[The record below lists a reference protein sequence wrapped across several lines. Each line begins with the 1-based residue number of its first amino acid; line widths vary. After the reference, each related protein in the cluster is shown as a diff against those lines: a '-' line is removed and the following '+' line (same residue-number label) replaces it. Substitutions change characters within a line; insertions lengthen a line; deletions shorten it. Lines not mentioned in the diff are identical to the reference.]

1 MSKEDKDKK
10 YKSKWFRIAVA
21 GDTTD
26 GREIQA
32 DWIIQMADSYD
43 PNTYGARINIEHI
56 RGILPDSVFGAYGDV
71 LALKT
76 EKVTINGEEKDA
88 LFAQIEPTESLIA
101 INKKKQKVYSS
112 IEVDE
117 NFAKTGKAYLIG
129 MAVTDS
135 PASLGTE
142 MLQFAAGAK
151 VNPLADKK
159 QRPENLF
166 TAAQEVTLEFEEVK
180 EPQSYSA
187 GLLDKVKK
195 LFSKQEQTEK
205 KSAES
210 FSEQEQAIVEI
221 AQETANQGQAVSKLE
236 NDFNNL
242 NTAHEQLQNDF
253 NELKTKLDSEPDSDP
268 RPKSGN
274 SNFTEV
280 VDC

>member
-1 MSKEDKDKK
+1 MSKEDKEKK
-10 YKSKWFRIAVA
+10 HKSNWFRVAVA

-26 GREIQA
+26 GREIQS

-43 PNTYGARINIEHI
+43 LNTYGARINIEHL
-56 RGILPDSVFGAYGDV
+56 RSVYPGSAFGAYGDV

-76 EKVTINGEEKDA
+76 EKVTIDGEEKDA
-88 LFAQIEPTESLIA
+88 LFAQIEPTQGLIEL
-101 INKKKQKVYSS
+101 NKQKQKVYTS
-112 IEVDE
+112 IEVDP
-117 NFAKTGKAYLIG
+117 NFANKGKAYLIG
-129 MAVTDS
+129 LAVTDS

-142 MLQFAAGAK
+142 MLQFAANAK

-180 EPQSYSA
+180 EQQSYSA

-221 AQETANQGQAVSKLE
+221 AQETANQGQVVTKLE
-236 NDFNNL
+236 NDFNTL
-242 NTAHEQLQNDF
+242 NTAHDQLQKDF
-253 NELKTKLDSEPDSDP
+253 NDLKNKLDGEPETPP
-268 RPKSGN
+268 RPTSGN
-274 SNFTEV
+274 SKFTEV

>member
-1 MSKEDKDKK
+1 MSKDNKDKK

-32 DWIIQMADSYD
+32 DWIIQMAQNYNPD
-43 PNTYGARINIEHI
+43 TYGARINIEHF
-56 RGILPDSVFGAYGDV
+56 RSVFPDGIFGAYGDV

-76 EKVTINGEEKDA
+76 EKVTIDGEEKDA
-88 LFAQIEPTESLIA
+88 LFAQIEPTQSLIEL
-101 INKKKQKVYSS
+101 NKKKQKVYTS

-117 NFAKTGKAYLIG
+117 NFANKGSAYLIG
-129 MAVTDS
+129 LAVTDS

-151 VNPLADKK
+151 VNPFADKK

-236 NDFNNL
+236 NDFNTL
-242 NTAHEQLQNDF
+242 NTEHEQLKQDF
-253 NELKTKLDSEPDSDP
+253 NELKSKLDSEPDTDP

-274 SNFTEV
+274 SNFNEV

>member
-1 MSKEDKDKK
+1 MSKEDKK
-10 YKSKWFRIAVA
+10 YKSKWFRVAVA

-32 DWIIQMADSYD
+32 DWIIQMAQSYD
-43 PNTYGARINIEHI
+43 PNKYGARINIEHFRSI
-56 RGILPDSVFGAYGDV
+56 YPDGVFGAYGDV

-76 EKVTINGEEKDA
+76 EKVTIDGEEKDA
-88 LFAQIEPTESLIA
+88 LFAQIEPTQSLIA
-101 INKKKQKVYSS
+101 LNQKKQKVYTS

-117 NFAKTGKAYLIG
+117 NFAKTGSAYLIG
-129 MAVTDS
+129 LAVTDS

-151 VNPLADKK
+151 VNPFADKK

-166 TAAQEVTLEFEEVK
+166 TAAQEVALEFEEIK

-195 LFSKQEQTEK
+195 LFSKQEETEK
-205 KSAES
+205 KSVES

-236 NDFNNL
+236 NDFNDL
-242 NTAHEQLQNDF
+242 NIAHEQLKTDF
-253 NELKTKLDSEPDSDP
+253 NELKTKLDGEPDSDP

-274 SNFTEV
+274 SNFNEV

>member
-1 MSKEDKDKK
+1 MSKDNKDKK

-32 DWIIQMADSYD
+32 DWIIQMAQNYNPD
-43 PNTYGARINIEHI
+43 TYGARINIEHF
-56 RGILPDSVFGAYGDV
+56 RSVLPDGIFGAYGDV

-76 EKVTINGEEKDA
+76 EKVEIDGEEKDA
-88 LFAQIEPTESLIA
+88 LFAQIEPTQSLIEL
-101 INKKKQKVYSS
+101 NKKKQKVYTS

-117 NFAKTGKAYLIG
+117 NFANKGSAYLIG
-129 MAVTDS
+129 LAVTDS

-187 GLLDKVKK
+187 GVIEKVKQ
-195 LFSKQEQTEK
+195 LFSKQEKPEK
-205 KSAES
+205 KPAES
-210 FSEQEQAIVEI
+210 FSEQEQAIIEI

-236 NDFNNL
+236 NDFNTL
-242 NTAHEQLQNDF
+242 NTEHEQLKQDF
-253 NELKTKLDSEPDSDP
+253 NELKNKLDSEPGSDP

-274 SNFTEV
+274 STFTEV

>member
-1 MSKEDKDKK
+1 MSKDNKDKK

-32 DWIIQMADSYD
+32 DWIIQMAQNYNPD
-43 PNTYGARINIEHI
+43 TYGARINIEHF
-56 RGILPDSVFGAYGDV
+56 RSVFPDGIFGAYGDV

-76 EKVTINGEEKDA
+76 EKVTIDGEEKDA
-88 LFAQIEPTESLIA
+88 LFAQIEPTQSLIEL
-101 INKKKQKVYSS
+101 NKKKQKVYTS

-117 NFAKTGKAYLIG
+117 NFANKGSAYLIG
-129 MAVTDS
+129 LAVTDS

-151 VNPLADKK
+151 VNPFADKK

-180 EPQSYSA
+180 ESQSYSA

-205 KSAES
+205 KSVES

-236 NDFNNL
+236 TDFNNL

>member
-1 MSKEDKDKK
+1 MSKEEKK
-10 YKSKWFRIAVA
+10 VKSKWFRVAVA

-32 DWIIQMADSYD
+32 EWIIQMADNYD
-43 PNTYGARINIEHI
+43 PNTYGARINMEHF
-56 RGILPDSVFGAYGDV
+56 RSVFPDGVFGAYGDV

-76 EKVTINGEEKDA
+76 EKVDINGEEKDA
-88 LFAQIEPTESLIA
+88 LFAQIEPTQSLIEL
-101 INKKKQKVYSS
+101 NKKKQKVYTS
-112 IEVDE
+112 IEVDD
-117 NFAKTGKAYLIG
+117 NFANKGSAYLVG
-129 MAVTDS
+129 LAVTDS

-151 VNPLADKK
+151 VNPFSDKK
-159 QRPENLF
+159 QKPENLF
-166 TAAQEVTLEFEEVK
+166 TAAQEVSLEFEEVK
-180 EPQSYSA
+180 EQQSYSA

-195 LFSKQEQTEK
+195 LFSKQEQNDK
-205 KSAES
+205 KSAEY

-221 AQETANQGQAVSKLE
+221 ATETANQGKAVSKIE
-236 NDFNNL
+236 NDFKTL

-253 NELKTKLDSEPDSDP
+253 TELKNKLNGEPNDEP

-274 SNFTEV
+274 SKFNEV

>member
-32 DWIIQMADSYD
+32 DWILQMAQNYNPD
-43 PNTYGARINIEHI
+43 TYGARINIEHF
-56 RGILPDSVFGAYGDV
+56 RSMYPDSVFGAYGDV

-76 EKVTINGEEKDA
+76 EKVTIDGEEKDA
-88 LFAQIEPTESLIA
+88 LFAQIEPTQSLIEL
-101 INKKKQKVYSS
+101 NKKKQKVYTS
-112 IEVDE
+112 IEIDE
-117 NFAKTGKAYLIG
+117 NFANKGSAYLIG
-129 MAVTDS
+129 LAVTDS

-151 VNPLADKK
+151 VNPFADKK

-166 TAAQEVTLEFEEVK
+166 TAAQEVALEFEEIK

-195 LFSKQEQTEK
+195 LFSKQEETEK
-205 KSAES
+205 KSVES

-236 NDFNNL
+236 TDFNDL
-242 NTAHEQLQNDF
+242 NTAHEQLKTDF
-253 NELKTKLDSEPDSDP
+253 NELKTKLDGEPETPS
-268 RPKSGN
+268 RPQSGN
-274 SNFTEV
+274 SNFNEV

>member
-1 MSKEDKDKK
+1 MSKEDKK

-26 GREIQA
+26 GREIQPE
-32 DWIIQMADSYD
+32 WIVQMAQNYD
-43 PNTYGARINIEHI
+43 PNTYGARINMEHF
-56 RGILPDSVFGAYGDV
+56 RSVFPDGVFGAYGDV

-76 EKVTINGEEKDA
+76 EKVTIDGEEKDA
-88 LFAQIEPTESLIA
+88 LFAQIEPTQSLIDL
-101 INKKKQKVYSS
+101 NQKRQKVYTS

-117 NFAKTGKAYLIG
+117 NFANKGSAYLVG
-129 MAVTDS
+129 LAVTDS

-142 MLQFAAGAK
+142 MLAFAAGAS

-166 TAAQEVTLEFEEVK
+166 TAAVETKFEFEEVK
-180 EPQSYSA
+180 TQQSYSA
-187 GLLDKVKK
+187 GLVQKVKD
-195 LFSKQEQTEK
+195 LFSKQQKSEQ

-221 AQETANQGQAVSKLE
+221 ATETANQGQTVSKLE
-236 NDFNNL
+236 NDFNTL
-242 NTAHEQLQNDF
+242 NTAHEQLKKDF
-253 NELKTKLDSEPDSDP
+253 NELKTKLDGEPDQQP
-268 RPKSGN
+268 RPNSGN
-274 SNFTEV
+274 SKFTET

>member
-1 MSKEDKDKK
+1 MSKEDKK

-32 DWIIQMADSYD
+32 DWIIQMAANYD
-43 PNTYGARINIEHI
+43 PNIYGARINMEHI
-56 RGILPDSVFGAYGDV
+56 RSSYPDGVFGAYGDV

-76 EKVTINGEEKDA
+76 EKVDINGEEKDA

-101 INKKKQKVYSS
+101 LNQKKQKVYTSM
-112 IEVDE
+112 EVDD
-117 NFAKTGKAYLIG
+117 NFAKTGAAYLIG
-129 MAVTDS
+129 LAVTDS

-142 MLQFAAGAK
+142 MLQFASGAK
-151 VNPLADKK
+151 VNPFSDKK
-159 QRPENLF
+159 QKPENLF
-166 TAAQEVTLEFEEVK
+166 TAAQEVSLEFEEVK
-180 EPQSYSA
+180 EQQSYSA

-221 AQETANQGQAVSKLE
+221 AQETANQGQVVTKLE
-236 NDFNNL
+236 NDFNTL
-242 NTAHEQLQNDF
+242 NTAHDQLQKDF
-253 NELKTKLDSEPDSDP
+253 NDLKNKLDGEPETPP
-268 RPKSGN
+268 RPTSGN
-274 SNFTEV
+274 SKFTEV

>member
-1 MSKEDKDKK
+1 MSKEDKK
-10 YKSKWFRIAVA
+10 YKSKWFRIALA

-32 DWIIQMADSYD
+32 DWIIQMAQSYD
-43 PNTYGARINIEHI
+43 PNKYGARINIEHFRSI
-56 RGILPDSVFGAYGDV
+56 YPDGVFGAYGDV

-76 EKVTINGEEKDA
+76 EKVTIDGEEKDA

-101 INKKKQKVYSS
+101 LNKKKQKVYTS

-117 NFAKTGKAYLIG
+117 NFAKTGSAYLIG
-129 MAVTDS
+129 LAVTDS

-151 VNPLADKK
+151 VNPFADKK

-166 TAAQEVTLEFEEVK
+166 TAAQEVALEFEEIK

-195 LFSKQEQTEK
+195 LFSKQEETEK
-205 KSAES
+205 KSVES

-236 NDFNNL
+236 NDFNDL
-242 NTAHEQLQNDF
+242 NTAHEQLQKDF
-253 NELKTKLDSEPDSDP
+253 NELKTKLDGEPDSDP

-274 SNFTEV
+274 SNFNEV

>member
-1 MSKEDKDKK
+1 MSKEDKK

-32 DWIIQMADSYD
+32 DWIIQMADNYD
-43 PNTYGARINIEHI
+43 PNTYGARINMEHF
-56 RGILPDSVFGAYGDV
+56 RSVFPDGVFGAYGDV

-76 EKVTINGEEKDA
+76 EKVDINGEEKDA
-88 LFAQIEPTESLIA
+88 LFAQIEPTQSLIEL
-101 INKKKQKVYSS
+101 NKKKQKVYTS
-112 IEVDE
+112 IEVDD
-117 NFAKTGKAYLIG
+117 NFANKGSAYLVG
-129 MAVTDS
+129 LAVTDS

-151 VNPLADKK
+151 VNPFSDKK
-159 QRPENLF
+159 QKPENLF
-166 TAAQEVTLEFEEVK
+166 TAAQEVSLEFEEVK
-180 EPQSYSA
+180 EQQSYSA

-195 LFSKQEQTEK
+195 LFSKQEQNDK

-221 AQETANQGQAVSKLE
+221 ATETANQGKAVSKIE
-236 NDFNNL
+236 NDFNTL

-253 NELKTKLDSEPDSDP
+253 TELKNKLNGEPNDEP

-274 SNFTEV
+274 SKFNEV

>member
-1 MSKEDKDKK
+1 MSKEDKK

-32 DWIIQMADSYD
+32 EWIIQMADNYD
-43 PNTYGARINIEHI
+43 PNTYGARINMEHF
-56 RGILPDSVFGAYGDV
+56 RSVFPDGMFGAYGDV

-76 EKVTINGEEKDA
+76 EKVDINGEEKDA
-88 LFAQIEPTESLIA
+88 LFEQIEPTQSLIEL
-101 INKKKQKVYSS
+101 NKKKQKVYTS
-112 IEVDE
+112 IEVDD
-117 NFAKTGKAYLIG
+117 NFANKGSAYLVG
-129 MAVTDS
+129 LAVTDS

-151 VNPLADKK
+151 VNPFSDKK
-159 QRPENLF
+159 QKPENLF
-166 TAAQEVTLEFEEVK
+166 TAAQEVSLEFEEVK
-180 EPQSYSA
+180 EQQSYSA

-195 LFSKQEQTEK
+195 LFSKQEQNDK

-221 AQETANQGQAVSKLE
+221 ATETANQGKAVSKIE
-236 NDFNNL
+236 NDFKTL

-253 NELKTKLDSEPDSDP
+253 TELKNKLNGEPNDET

-274 SNFTEV
+274 SKFNEV

>member
-1 MSKEDKDKK
+1 MSKEDKK

-32 DWIIQMADSYD
+32 DWIIQMAANYD
-43 PNTYGARINIEHI
+43 PNIYGARINMEHI
-56 RGILPDSVFGAYGDV
+56 RSSYPDGVFGAYGDV

-76 EKVTINGEEKDA
+76 EKVDINGEEKDA

-101 INKKKQKVYSS
+101 LNQKKQKVYTSM
-112 IEVDE
+112 EVDD
-117 NFAKTGKAYLIG
+117 NFAKTGAAYLIG
-129 MAVTDS
+129 LAVTDS

-151 VNPLADKK
+151 VNPFSDKK

-166 TAAQEVTLEFEEVK
+166 TAAQEVSLEFEEVK
-180 EPQSYSA
+180 EQQSYSA

-195 LFSKQEQTEK
+195 LFSKQEQNDK

-221 AQETANQGQAVSKLE
+221 ATETANQGKAVSKIE
-236 NDFNNL
+236 NDFKTL

-253 NELKTKLDSEPDSDP
+253 TELKNKLNGEPNDEP

-274 SNFTEV
+274 SNFNEV

>member
-1 MSKEDKDKK
+1 MSKEDKEKK

-26 GREIQA
+26 GREIQS

-88 LFAQIEPTESLIA
+88 LFAQIEPTESLLA
-101 INKKKQKVYSS
+101 INKKRQKVYSS

-151 VNPLADKK
+151 VNPFADKK

-180 EPQSYSA
+180 GPQSYSA

-236 NDFNNL
+236 NDFNTL
-242 NTAHEQLQNDF
+242 NTEHEQLKQDF
-253 NELKTKLDSEPDSDP
+253 NELKSKLDSEPDTDP

-274 SNFTEV
+274 SKFSEV

>member
-1 MSKEDKDKK
+1 MSKEDKK

-32 DWIIQMADSYD
+32 DWIIQMAANYD
-43 PNTYGARINIEHI
+43 PNIYGARINMEHI
-56 RGILPDSVFGAYGDV
+56 RSSYPDGVYGAYGDV

-76 EKVTINGEEKDA
+76 EKVDINGEEKDA
-88 LFAQIEPTESLIA
+88 LFAQIEPTQGLIEL
-101 INKKKQKVYSS
+101 NKKKQKVYTS
-112 IEVDE
+112 IEVDD
-117 NFAKTGKAYLIG
+117 NFANKGSAYLVG
-129 MAVTDS
+129 LAVTDS

-151 VNPLADKK
+151 VNPFSDKK
-159 QRPENLF
+159 QKPENLF
-166 TAAQEVTLEFEEVK
+166 TAAQEVSLEFEEVK
-180 EPQSYSA
+180 EQQSYSA

-195 LFSKQEQTEK
+195 LFSKQEQNDK

-221 AQETANQGQAVSKLE
+221 ATETANQGKAVSKIE
-236 NDFNNL
+236 NDFKTL

-253 NELKTKLDSEPDSDP
+253 TELKNKLNGEPNDEP

-274 SNFTEV
+274 SKFNEV

>member
-1 MSKEDKDKK
+1 MSKEDKK

-26 GREIQA
+26 GREIQPE
-32 DWIIQMADSYD
+32 WIVQMAQNYD
-43 PNTYGARINIEHI
+43 PNTYGARINMEHF
-56 RGILPDSVFGAYGDV
+56 RSVFPDGVFGAYGDV

-76 EKVTINGEEKDA
+76 EKVTIDGEEKDA
-88 LFAQIEPTESLIA
+88 LFAQIEPTQSLIDL
-101 INKKKQKVYSS
+101 NQKRQKVYTS

-117 NFAKTGKAYLIG
+117 NFANKGSAYLVG
-129 MAVTDS
+129 LAVTDS

-142 MLQFAAGAK
+142 MLAFAAGAS

-166 TAAQEVTLEFEEVK
+166 TAAVETKFEFEEVK
-180 EPQSYSA
+180 PQQTYSA

-195 LFSKQEQTEK
+195 LFTKQEKAEQ

-221 AQETANQGQAVSKLE
+221 ATETAKQGEVVSDLE
-236 NDFNNL
+236 TKYSTL
-242 NTAHEQLQNDF
+242 NTAHEQLQKDF
-253 NELKTKLDSEPDSDP
+253 NEFKTKLDGEPDQQP
-268 RPKSGN
+268 RPMSGN
-274 SNFTEV
+274 SKFTEN

>member
-1 MSKEDKDKK
+1 MSKEDKK

-32 DWIIQMADSYD
+32 EWIIQMADNYD
-43 PNTYGARINIEHI
+43 PNTYGARINMEHF
-56 RGILPDSVFGAYGDV
+56 RSVFPDGVFGAYGDV

-76 EKVTINGEEKDA
+76 EKVDINGEEKDA
-88 LFAQIEPTESLIA
+88 LFAQIEPTQSLIEL
-101 INKKKQKVYSS
+101 NKKKQKVYTS
-112 IEVDE
+112 IEVDD
-117 NFAKTGKAYLIG
+117 NFANKGSAYLVG
-129 MAVTDS
+129 LAVTDS

-151 VNPLADKK
+151 VNPFSDKK
-159 QRPENLF
+159 QKPENLF
-166 TAAQEVTLEFEEVK
+166 TAAQEVSLEFEEVK
-180 EPQSYSA
+180 EQQSYSA

-195 LFSKQEQTEK
+195 LFSKQEQNDK

-221 AQETANQGQAVSKLE
+221 ATETANQGKAVSKIE
-236 NDFNNL
+236 NDFKTL

-253 NELKTKLDSEPDSDP
+253 TELKNKLNGEPNDEP

-274 SNFTEV
+274 SKFNEV

>member
-1 MSKEDKDKK
+1 MSKEDKK

-32 DWIIQMADSYD
+32 DWIIQMAANYD
-43 PNTYGARINIEHI
+43 PNIYGARINMEHI
-56 RGILPDSVFGAYGDV
+56 RSSYPDGVFGAYGDV

-76 EKVTINGEEKDA
+76 EKVDINGEEKDA

-101 INKKKQKVYSS
+101 LNQKKQKVYTSM
-112 IEVDE
+112 EVDD
-117 NFAKTGKAYLIG
+117 NFAKTGAAYLIG
-129 MAVTDS
+129 LAVTDS

-142 MLQFAAGAK
+142 MLQFASGAK
-151 VNPLADKK
+151 VNPFSDKK

-166 TAAQEVTLEFEEVK
+166 TAAQEVSLEFEEVK
-180 EPQSYSA
+180 EQQSYSA

-195 LFSKQEQTEK
+195 LFSKQEQNDK

-221 AQETANQGQAVSKLE
+221 ATETANQGKAVSKIE
-236 NDFNNL
+236 NDFKTL

-253 NELKTKLDSEPDSDP
+253 TELKNKLNGEPNDEP

-274 SNFTEV
+274 SNFNEV

>member
-1 MSKEDKDKK
+1 MSKEDKK

-32 DWIIQMADSYD
+32 DWIIQMAANYD
-43 PNTYGARINIEHI
+43 PNIYGARINMEHI
-56 RGILPDSVFGAYGDV
+56 RSSYPDGVFGAYGDV

-76 EKVTINGEEKDA
+76 EKVDINGEEKDA
-88 LFAQIEPTESLIA
+88 LFAQIEPTQSLIEL
-101 INKKKQKVYSS
+101 NKKKQKVYTS
-112 IEVDE
+112 IEVDD
-117 NFAKTGKAYLIG
+117 NFANKGSAYLVG
-129 MAVTDS
+129 LAVTDS

-151 VNPLADKK
+151 VNPFSDKK
-159 QRPENLF
+159 QKPENLF
-166 TAAQEVTLEFEEVK
+166 TAAQEVSLEFEEVK
-180 EPQSYSA
+180 EQQSYSA

-195 LFSKQEQTEK
+195 LFSKQEQNDK

-221 AQETANQGQAVSKLE
+221 ATETANQGKAVSKIE
-236 NDFNNL
+236 NDFKTL

-253 NELKTKLDSEPDSDP
+253 TELKNKLNGEPNDEP

-274 SNFTEV
+274 SKFNEV

>member
-1 MSKEDKDKK
+1 MSKEDKK

-32 DWIIQMADSYD
+32 AWILQMAQNYNL
-43 PNTYGARINIEHI
+43 NTYGARINVEHI
-56 RGILPDSVFGAYGDV
+56 RSALPGSLFGAYGDV

-76 EKVTINGEEKDA
+76 EKVTIDGEEKDA
-88 LFAQIEPTESLIA
+88 LFAQIEPTESLIQL
-101 INKKKQKVYSS
+101 NKQKQKVYTS

-117 NFAKTGKAYLIG
+117 NFAGKGSAYLVG
-129 MAVTDS
+129 LAVTDS

-142 MLQFAAGAK
+142 MLAFAAGAK

-166 TAAQEVTLEFEEVK
+166 TAAVETKLEFEEVQ
-180 EPQSYSA
+180 EQQFHSA
-187 GLLDKVKK
+187 GLLQKIKN
-195 LFSKQEQTEK
+195 LFSKQEKSEQ

-210 FSEQEQAIVEI
+210 FSEQEQAILAI
-221 AQETANQGQAVSKLE
+221 ADETSTQGQAVSKLE
-236 NDFNNL
+236 NDFNTL
-242 NTAHEQLQNDF
+242 NTSHEQLQTEFND
-253 NELKTKLDSEPDSDP
+253 LKKKLDAEHDSDP
-268 RPKSGN
+268 RPKSNN
-274 SNFTEV
+274 SSFSED

>member
-1 MSKEDKDKK
+1 MSKEDKEKK

-26 GREIQA
+26 GREIQS
-32 DWIIQMADSYD
+32 DWILQMAQNYNPD
-43 PNTYGARINIEHI
+43 TYGARINVEHLRSI
-56 RGILPDSVFGAYGDV
+56 YPGSVFGAYGDV

-76 EKVTINGEEKDA
+76 EKVTIDGEEKDA
-88 LFAQIEPTESLIA
+88 LFAQIEPTQSLIEM
-101 INKKKQKVYSS
+101 NKLKQKVYTS

-117 NFAKTGKAYLIG
+117 NFANKGSAYLVG
-129 MAVTDS
+129 LAVTDS

-142 MLQFAAGAK
+142 MLQFASGAK

-166 TAAQEVTLEFEEVK
+166 TAAQEVTFEFDEVK

-187 GLLDKVKK
+187 GVIEKVKQ
-195 LFSKQEQTEK
+195 LFSKQEKPEK
-205 KSAES
+205 KPAES
-210 FSEQEQAIVEI
+210 FSEQEQAIIEI
-221 AQETANQGQAVSKLE
+221 AQETASQGQAVSKLE
-236 NDFNNL
+236 SDFNTL
-242 NTAHEQLQNDF
+242 NTEHEQLKQDF
-253 NELKTKLDSEPDSDP
+253 NELKNKLDSEPGSDP

-274 SNFTEV
+274 SNFIEV

>member
-1 MSKEDKDKK
+1 MSKEDKK
-10 YKSKWFRIAVA
+10 YKSKWFRIALA

-32 DWIIQMADSYD
+32 DWIIQMAQSYD
-43 PNTYGARINIEHI
+43 PNKYGARINIEHFRSI
-56 RGILPDSVFGAYGDV
+56 YPDGVFGAYGDV

-76 EKVTINGEEKDA
+76 EKVTIDGEEKDA
-88 LFAQIEPTESLIA
+88 LFAQIEPTQGLIEL
-101 INKKKQKVYSS
+101 NKQKQKVYTS
-112 IEVDE
+112 IEVDP
-117 NFAKTGKAYLIG
+117 NFANKGKAYLIG
-129 MAVTDS
+129 LAVTDS

-142 MLQFAAGAK
+142 MLQFAANAK

-180 EPQSYSA
+180 EQQSYSA

-221 AQETANQGQAVSKLE
+221 AQETANQGQVVTKLE
-236 NDFNNL
+236 NDFNTL
-242 NTAHEQLQNDF
+242 NTAHDQLQKDF
-253 NELKTKLDSEPDSDP
+253 NDLKNKLDGEPETPP
-268 RPKSGN
+268 RPTSGN
-274 SNFTEV
+274 SKFTEV